1 MRRSAAGRLPA
12 LGTLCLSGRS
22 GLVDCGAALQPNS
35 PMSPRGHVIL
45 SHGLESG
52 PQATKVTA
60 LAAAAEAMGWST
72 ERPDYLDLD
81 ATRDVARVPDRLLRL
96 VERCRAAIAEGRG
109 PLVLAGSSMGA
120 FISALASLEV
130 EVRGLFLLAPPVR
143 IAGYRELDAAPVPT
157 SILHGWR
164 DELIPAVDVVAWAA
178 PRCDELTLVDDGHRL
193 AEHVDYGARTFARF
207 LERLS

>member
-1 MRRSAAGRLPA
+1 
-12 LGTLCLSGRS
+12 
-22 GLVDCGAALQPNS
+22 
-35 PMSPRGHVIL
+35 MSPRGHVIL

-60 LAAAAEAMGWST
+60 LAAAAEALGWTS

-81 ATRDVARVPDRLLRL
+81 ATRDLARVPDRLARL
-96 VERCRAAIAEGRG
+96 VARCRAALAEGRG
-109 PLVLAGSSMGA
+109 SLVLAGSSMGA
-120 FISALASLEV
+120 FISALASLEI

-143 IAGYRELDAAPVPT
+143 IAGYRDIEAARVPT

-164 DELIPAVDVVAWAA
+164 DELIPAADVVAWAA
-178 PRCDELTLVDDGHRL
+178 PRRDELTLVDDSHRL
-193 AEHVDYGARTFARF
+193 ADHVDYGARAFARF

>member
-1 MRRSAAGRLPA
+1 
-12 LGTLCLSGRS
+12 
-22 GLVDCGAALQPNS
+22 
-35 PMSPRGHVIL
+35 MSPRGHVIL

-60 LAAAAEAMGWST
+60 LAAAAEALGWTS

-81 ATRDVARVPDRLLRL
+81 ATRDLARVPDRLARL
-96 VERCRAAIAEGRG
+96 VERCRSAVSAGCG
-109 PLVLAGSSMGA
+109 PLVLAGSSMGG

-130 EVRGLFLLAPPVR
+130 DVRGLFLLAPPVR
-143 IAGYRELDAAPVPT
+143 IAGYRDLEAARVPT

-164 DELIPAVDVVAWAA
+164 DELIPAADVVAWAA
-178 PRCDELTLVDDGHRL
+178 SRCDELTLVDDSHRL
-193 AEHVDYGARTFARF
+193 AEHVDYGAQAFARF

>member
-1 MRRSAAGRLPA
+1 
-12 LGTLCLSGRS
+12 
-22 GLVDCGAALQPNS
+22 
-35 PMSPRGHVIL
+35 MSPRGHVIL

-60 LAAAAEAMGWST
+60 LAAAAEALGWTS

-81 ATRDVARVPDRLLRL
+81 ATRDVARLPDRLARL
-96 VERCRAAIAEGRG
+96 LGCCRAALAAGRG

-130 EVRGLFLLAPPVR
+130 DVRGLFLLAPPVR
-143 IAGYRELDAAPVPT
+143 IAGYRDLDAARVPT

-164 DELIPAVDVVAWAA
+164 DELIPAADVVTWAA
-178 PRCDELTLVDDGHRL
+178 PRCDELTLVDDSHRL
-193 AEHVDYGARTFARF
+193 AEHVEYGAQAFARF

>member
-1 MRRSAAGRLPA
+1 
-12 LGTLCLSGRS
+12 
-22 GLVDCGAALQPNS
+22 
-35 PMSPRGHVIL
+35 MSPRGHVIL

-52 PQATKVTA
+52 PQATKVSA
-60 LAAAAEAMGWST
+60 LAAAAEALGWTS

-81 ATRDVARVPDRLLRL
+81 ATRDVNRVADRLARL
-96 VERCRAAIAEGRG
+96 VECCHAARVDGRG

-143 IAGYRELDAAPVPT
+143 ITGYRALDAARVPT

-164 DELIPAVDVVAWAA
+164 DELIPAADVFTWAA
-178 PRCDELTLVDDGHRL
+178 PRCDELTLVDDSHRL
-193 AEHVDYGARTFARF
+193 TDHVDYGARAFARF
-207 LERLS
+207 LERLP

>member
-1 MRRSAAGRLPA
+1 
-12 LGTLCLSGRS
+12 
-22 GLVDCGAALQPNS
+22 
-35 PMSPRGHVIL
+35 MSPRGHVIL

-60 LAAAAEAMGWST
+60 LAAAAEALGWTS

-81 ATRDVARVPDRLLRL
+81 ATRDVRRVPDRLSRL
-96 VERCRAAIAEGRG
+96 VERCRVAMTEGRG

-120 FISALASLEV
+120 FISALASFEV
-130 EVRGLFLLAPPVR
+130 DVRGLFLLAPPVR
-143 IAGYRELDAAPVPT
+143 IAGYRDLDAARVPT

-164 DELIPAVDVVAWAA
+164 DELIPAADVVAWAA
-178 PRCDELTLVDDGHRL
+178 PRCDELTLVDDSHRL
-193 AEHVDYGARTFARF
+193 ADHVDYGAQAFARF

>member
-1 MRRSAAGRLPA
+1 
-12 LGTLCLSGRS
+12 
-22 GLVDCGAALQPNS
+22 
-35 PMSPRGHVIL
+35 MSPRGHVIL

-60 LAAAAEAMGWST
+60 LAAAAESLGWTS

-81 ATRDVARVPDRLLRL
+81 ATRDVARVPDRLARL
-96 VERCRAAIAEGRG
+96 VGRCRAARDDGRG

-130 EVRGLFLLAPPVR
+130 DVRGLFLIAPPVR
-143 IAGYRELDAAPVPT
+143 IPGYRELDAARVPT

-164 DELIPAVDVVAWAA
+164 DELIPAADVVAWAA
-178 PRCDELTLVDDGHRL
+178 ARLDELTLVDDSHRL
-193 AEHVDYGARTFARF
+193 VDHVDYGAQAFARF
-207 LERLS
+207 LERLP

>member
-1 MRRSAAGRLPA
+1 
-12 LGTLCLSGRS
+12 
-22 GLVDCGAALQPNS
+22 
-35 PMSPRGHVIL
+35 MSPRGHVIL

-60 LAAAAEAMGWST
+60 LAAAAEALGWTS

-81 ATRDVARVPDRLLRL
+81 ATRDVARVADRLCRL
-96 VERCRAAIAEGRG
+96 VERCRAAAAERRG

-130 EVRGLFLLAPPVR
+130 EVSGLFLLAPPVR
-143 IAGYRELDAAPVPT
+143 IEGYRQLDGARVPT
-157 SILHGWR
+157 AILHGWH
-164 DELIPAVDVVAWAA
+164 DELIPASEVFAWASS
-178 PRCDELTLVDDGHRL
+178 RRDELTLVDDSHRL
-193 AEHVDYGARTFARF
+193 ADHVDYGAQAFARF